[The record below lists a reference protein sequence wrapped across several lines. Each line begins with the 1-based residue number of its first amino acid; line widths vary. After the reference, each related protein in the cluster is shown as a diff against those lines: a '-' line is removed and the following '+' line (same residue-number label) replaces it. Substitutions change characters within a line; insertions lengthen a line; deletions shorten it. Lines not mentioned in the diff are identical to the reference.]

1 MEKQNCTCQTAVSCE
16 VGSCVYNRDKKT
28 CTAPSIKVGPQFASS
43 TAVTNC
49 STFKAR

>member
-1 MEKQNCTCQTAVSCE
+1 MIHPWKSRI

-43 TAVTNC
+43 TAETNC